1 LYLVSACLAG
11 VNCRYDGSNTLNKKV
26 AQLVQEGKGV
36 AICPEMIAGLN
47 TPRACC
53 EMVQDQKGRKKIVSK
68 DGEDFT
74 KEFMDGAMKTL
85 EIIKV
90 IGIKKAILQERSPSC
105 GYGRIYDGTF
115 KGTLKKGNGLVAE
128 LLIENGIE
136 IYTENELERI

>member
-26 AQLVQEGKGV
+26 AQLVQEGKAI
-36 AICPEMIAGLN
+36 AICPEVIAGLN

-53 EMVQDQKGRKKIVSK
+53 EMVKDQEGHKKIVSTE
-68 DGEDFT
+68 GEDFT
-74 KEFMDGAMKTL
+74 KEFIDVAIKTL

-90 IGIKKAILQERSPSC
+90 LGIKKAILQSRSPSC

-115 KGTLKKGNGLVAE
+115 NGTLKKGNGLVVE
-128 LLIENGIE
+128 LLIENGIK